1 MRQAHATAVLD
12 PRMSRFDPLERV
24 LSFDDFDTGTCGWTA
39 HIGNYE
45 GSLDTML
52 PPYRDLRPAMLSNL
66 TMWDVGTMGAMDG
79 TYALK
84 LATRPSAGSMAFL
97 IKRQT
102 WRALGDVRL
111 EAYFAFKPEASEM
124 ALGELDVRAIGVGF
138 DLQDDDARWMPQYR
152 FLNALDGRPPAGG
165 PTRQGDQDAPL
176 GQWQQRDRTGA
187 VNDIGAS
194 GKTVSHWHLS
204 TDAWRGVPNGAQGL
218 CYNEIPTKVNWAY
231 LAVDLDLRTRTVN
244 RLRCNDKILEGP
256 LEYIQLPAM
265 PNLRGMLN
273 AFFWVESDTDK
284 RSVLYLDSV
293 LLSARWDE

>member
-1 MRQAHATAVLD
+1 MNSVPSPIAAD
-12 PRMSRFDPLERV
+12 PRLSRFDPLERI

-39 HIGNYE
+39 HVGNYE

-52 PPYRDLRPAMLSNL
+52 PPYQDLRPAMLSNL

-84 LATRPSAGSMAFL
+84 LATRPQAGSMAFL
-97 IKRQT
+97 IKRHT
-102 WRALGDVRL
+102 WRVLGDVRL
-111 EAYFAFKPEASEM
+111 EAYFAYKPEASEL

-138 DLQDDDARWMPQYR
+138 DLQDDEARWMPQYR
-152 FLNALDGRPPAGG
+152 FLNALHGKAPAGG
-165 PTRQGDQDAPL
+165 DTHQGAREAPR
-176 GQWQQRDRTGA
+176 GQWQHRDRTGA
-187 VNDIGAS
+187 VNDIGSS

-204 TDAWRGVPNGAQGL
+204 ADEWRDVPDGAQGL

-231 LAVDLDLRTRTVN
+231 LAVDLDMRTRTVR
-244 RLRCNDKILEGP
+244 RLRCNDQVLEGP
-256 LEYIQLPAM
+256 LDYIEMPAM

-284 RSVLYLDSV
+284 RSILYLDSV
-293 LLSARWDE
+293 LLSARWSE